1 MKKLSSLFII
11 IPFLFII
18 FSIPIMFIFSEDT
31 EFSEEEYRNLTTVEI
46 LKEENY
52 SPEALSE
59 YVVDQFPYR
68 PYLLKLYTQQEL
80 FLNKILIRDTY
91 LIDKSLILMKEY
103 DLNKEKLAKLFLNLE
118 EKKKKYDDV
127 SFYYS
132 TVPSKTYAL
141 REYVKEYMDI
151 SIPIKNKEITKHYI
165 PNNIIY
171 IDANDY
177 LDKNFTNEEKLYL
190 YYKTDFHW
198 NAIGAFNSFN
208 YILST
213 ILKYERDNINID
225 SSDFNIEYLK
235 ERNFLGDL
243 NRRYSYLIEKDNN
256 IPVIYYKNFHL
267 LKYYLKLDNSEQ
279 VERKQIIG
287 NGIAKKDLT
296 YNDIYTGNLEFYK
309 VVNDDALLDK
319 KIIIFKDSYQNPTID
334 LFSYVFKE
342 CNIIDLRYFNE
353 VENFDELMKAVSPDI
368 VLFVYH
374 QSNISDELISFLE
387 K

>member
-1 MKKLSSLFII
+1 MKKLTSLFII

-18 FSIPIMFIFSEDT
+18 FFIPIMLIFSEDI
-31 EFSEEEYRNLTTVEI
+31 EFSQEEYRNLTTVET

-52 SPEALSE
+52 NPEALGE

-68 PYLLKLYTQQEL
+68 PYLLKLYTQQEI

-103 DLNKEKLAKLFLNLE
+103 NLNKEKLSKLFFNLE
-118 EKKKKYDDV
+118 EKKKKYDSV

-165 PNNIIY
+165 PSNIIY

-177 LDKNFTNEEKLYL
+177 LDKNFTNEEKLDL

-213 ILKYERDNINID
+213 ILKYEGNNINID
-225 SSDFNIEYLK
+225 NSVFNIEYLK

-279 VERKQIIG
+279 VERKKIIG

-296 YNDIYTGNLEFYK
+296 YNDIYTGNLGFYK
-309 VVNDDALLDK
+309 VINDDALLDK
-319 KIIIFKDSYQNPTID
+319 KIIIFKDSYQNPTTD

-342 CNIIDLRYFNE
+342 CNIIDLRYFDE
-353 VENFDELMKAVSPDI
+353 VENFDELMKVVSPDI